1 MGTHCIVFTVLKLFH
16 LDLASYLR
24 GNVENAAGVS
34 GSPQKVVMEKED
46 LSGKVLATRKL
57 ETN

>member
-1 MGTHCIVFTVLKLFH
+1 MFTVLKLFH